1 MLIGPL
7 PPLSCPVVSSS
18 CRCPASAP
26 SRYRLIFDRKSLVS
40 SEDSERDREK
50 ETEAVEKEMAYRPIC
65 LWSFFVLLLHPVTC
79 DVYYMQEGKDITIA
93 CMMKQKEKVIK
104 WMYNSKDIFVF
115 QKSGPPRQ
123 GSAEMTSRSQPGP
136 SSSLKIKNLQR
147 LDTGK
152 YECHSSGGKTE
163 HQLYVVTVSTSPAG
177 PLLHSSKATLNCG
190 VEGRS
195 PTKRIWKRP
204 NGINVDTENG
214 IASLSYV
221 TLNDSGTW
229 LCLIEDNG
237 KEYKQELKINVLGL
251 NGNISLSVEEGV
263 SVTLPCILSS
273 SLSYPA
279 FNRFQLDR
287 IKWQDHKGNILLST
301 KDKVPKN
308 NEMLWGKIPKNVDL
322 TREKLDTNFSV
333 VLKNVKVDQSG
344 NYTCSVVFSDSSS
357 LEVKVN
363 LEVNK
368 QIAGNVVH
376 PAPHEN
382 QSTTTP
388 VLEQNLWLWIAV
400 GVGCAILISLIIVA
414 VLLHQRKKRIKRR
427 MRKMKSLEQRMVAR
441 DYCVCNRA
449 GDHPNGNRRERT
461 SQEKGRRSEERRIAQ
476 S

>member
-1 MLIGPL
+1 
-7 PPLSCPVVSSS
+7 
-18 CRCPASAP
+18 
-26 SRYRLIFDRKSLVS
+26 
-40 SEDSERDREK
+40 
-50 ETEAVEKEMAYRPIC
+50 
-65 LWSFFVLLLHPVTC
+65 
-79 DVYYMQEGKDITIA
+79 VYYMQEGKDITIA

-123 GSAEMTSRSQPGP
+123 GDKNAKKSKIRLAY
-136 SSSLKIKNLQR
+136 LKIKNLQR

-237 KEYKQELKINVLGL
+237 KEYKQELKINVLGADL
-251 NGNISLSVEEGV
+251 L
-263 SVTLPCILSS
+263 
-273 SLSYPA
+273 
-279 FNRFQLDR
+279 
-287 IKWQDHKGNILLST
+287 LLSE
-301 KDKVPKN
+301 P
-308 NEMLWGKIPKNVDL
+308 L
-322 TREKLDTNFSV
+322 S
-333 VLKNVKVDQSG
+333 
-344 NYTCSVVFSDSSS
+344 
-357 LEVKVN
+357 
-363 LEVNK
+363 
-368 QIAGNVVH
+368 
-376 PAPHEN
+376 EN

-441 DYCVCNRA
+441 DYCVCNR
-449 GDHPNGNRRERT
+449 
-461 SQEKGRRSEERRIAQ
+461 
-476 S
+476 

>member
-1 MLIGPL
+1 
-7 PPLSCPVVSSS
+7 
-18 CRCPASAP
+18 
-26 SRYRLIFDRKSLVS
+26 
-40 SEDSERDREK
+40 
-50 ETEAVEKEMAYRPIC
+50 
-65 LWSFFVLLLHPVTC
+65 VTC

-123 GSAEMTSRSQPGP
+123 GDKNAKKS
-136 SSSLKIKNLQR
+136 KIR
-147 LDTGK
+147 LLT
-152 YECHSSGGKTE
+152 CFFCS
-163 HQLYVVTVSTSPAG
+163 VSTSPAG

-237 KEYKQELKINVLGL
+237 KEYKQELKINVLGADL
-251 NGNISLSVEEGV
+251 L
-263 SVTLPCILSS
+263 
-273 SLSYPA
+273 
-279 FNRFQLDR
+279 
-287 IKWQDHKGNILLST
+287 LLSE
-301 KDKVPKN
+301 P
-308 NEMLWGKIPKNVDL
+308 L
-322 TREKLDTNFSV
+322 S
-333 VLKNVKVDQSG
+333 
-344 NYTCSVVFSDSSS
+344 
-357 LEVKVN
+357 
-363 LEVNK
+363 
-368 QIAGNVVH
+368 
-376 PAPHEN
+376 EN

-441 DYCVCNRA
+441 DYCVCNR
-449 GDHPNGNRRERT
+449 
-461 SQEKGRRSEERRIAQ
+461 
-476 S
+476 